1 MKLNSSYPI
10 LAKEGWGIIGAAIFI
25 ALLVW
30 WLIGGFISFIFWVIL
45 IFVIQFFRDPPRE
58 ISQTPHSVL
67 AGADGRICK
76 IQKVENPY
84 TGKEEILI
92 STFMN
97 VFNIHSNRSPIGGK
111 VEAIYYKP
119 GKFLN
124 ADLDK
129 ASSENERNAI
139 VIQSDE
145 GPVIT
150 CVQIAGLIAR
160 RIVCHLHIGQ
170 EVTRGERFGFI
181 RFGSRV
187 DIYVP
192 TDAEVLVFVGQKVRA
207 ADTVLAL
214 LNPQKPESAE
224 DAPELNAPAAAEAEV
239 QTAELPTAT
248 AEPEI
253 K

>member
-1 MKLNSSYPI
+1 MKTNSSYPI
-10 LAKEGWGIIGAAIFI
+10 LAKEGWGIIGAAIFVT
-25 ALLVW
+25 LLVW
-30 WLIGGFISFIFWVIL
+30 WLIGGFISFIFWVLL

-58 ISQTPHSVL
+58 ISQTPHGVL
-67 AGADGRICK
+67 SGADGRICK
-76 IQKVENPY
+76 VEKTINPY

-97 VFNIHSNRSPIGGK
+97 VFNIHSNRAPVAGK
-111 VEAIYYKP
+111 VEEIHYMP

-139 VIQSDE
+139 VIKSDE

-150 CVQIAGLIAR
+150 CVQIAGLVAR
-160 RIVCHLHIGQ
+160 RIICHLHIGQ
-170 EVTRGERFGFI
+170 EVARGERFGFI

-192 TDAEVLVFVGQKVRA
+192 TTAEVLVFVGQKVRA

-214 LNPQKPESAE
+214 LDPKAIESE
-224 DAPELNAPAAAEAEV
+224 DQDVLDNGAAAEAADDEANKE
-239 QTAELPTAT
+239 QPNA
-248 AEPEI
+248 
-253 K
+253 